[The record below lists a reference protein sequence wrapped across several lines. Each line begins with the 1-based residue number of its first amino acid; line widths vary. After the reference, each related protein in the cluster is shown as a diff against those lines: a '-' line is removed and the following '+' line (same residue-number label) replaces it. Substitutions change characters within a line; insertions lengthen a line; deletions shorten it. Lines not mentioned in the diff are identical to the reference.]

1 MYVEQMIQVLLTLIQ
16 IVGISMS
23 IAIEFDLFSVTIPW
37 RGSMVHQ
44 RILMRTQLFYDDCWI
59 DVYNCDILPSLAS
72 SSVMVPKQHHPDDDD
87 VEISARATVPVP
99 FAMQHDDDE
108 LAVVTRIRGH
118 KWQYEPP

>member
-16 IVGISMS
+16 IMGISMS

-37 RGSMVHQ
+37 RGSKVHQ

-59 DVYNCDILPSLAS
+59 GVHNFDILPSLAS
-72 SSVMVPKQHHPDDDD
+72 SCVMVPKQHH

-99 FAMQHDDDE
+99 LAMQHDDDE

>member
-16 IVGISMS
+16 IMGISMS

-37 RGSMVHQ
+37 RGSKVHQ

-59 DVYNCDILPSLAS
+59 DVYNCDIFPSLSS

-87 VEISARATVPVP
+87 VEISARATVPVQR
-99 FAMQHDDDE
+99 AMQHDDDE